1 MLVPLV
7 ILAFLLLLNGFFA
20 MAELAMMTSQQSRL
34 QHAASRGSRGAMTA
48 IRLAREPTRFLST
61 VQVGI
66 TLIGIF
72 AGAFGESALSDELQ
86 SLVAKVPWLA
96 EHSET
101 IALIVVVLTI
111 TYFSVVFGE
120 LVPKRLALAYPEAIA
135 SAISRPLN
143 VLSKVTAWP
152 VRLLTSSTDLILRL
166 LRIRVRSDDDVSED
180 DVMALVARAAGTG
193 IFAPLEFKLLKRVFR
208 VRDLTAASLVVPR
221 GEIEWISEDATLES
235 VRVLVG
241 TSSYSHF
248 PVCRNSLDEIVGVVH
263 TRDLVAHGL
272 LAGGN
277 FRVAAIAQ
285 QPLFVPETMPAL
297 KLLDEFQHT
306 RTRVAFVVDE
316 YGGTQGLITLGDI
329 INAVMGDVA
338 QQTQKLRSGVVRRDD
353 GSWLMDGSLALHE
366 MVLVLSISPQ
376 AEEELPEV
384 NTVAGLVLAQLGHI
398 PSAGECAVWQG
409 FTLEVVDMD
418 GSRIDKVLATPK
430 SAEG

>member
-1 MLVPLV
+1 
-7 ILAFLLLLNGFFA
+7 
-20 MAELAMMTSQQSRL
+20 
-34 QHAASRGSRGAMTA
+34 
-48 IRLAREPTRFLST
+48 
-61 VQVGI
+61 
-66 TLIGIF
+66 
-72 AGAFGESALSDELQ
+72 
-86 SLVAKVPWLA
+86 
-96 EHSET
+96 
-101 IALIVVVLTI
+101 
-111 TYFSVVFGE
+111 
-120 LVPKRLALAYPEAIA
+120 
-135 SAISRPLN
+135 
-143 VLSKVTAWP
+143 
-152 VRLLTSSTDLILRL
+152 
-166 LRIRVRSDDDVSED
+166 
-180 DVMALVARAAGTG
+180 
-193 IFAPLEFKLLKRVFR
+193 
-208 VRDLTAASLVVPR
+208 
-221 GEIEWISEDATLES
+221 
-235 VRVLVG
+235 
-241 TSSYSHF
+241 
-248 PVCRNSLDEIVGVVH
+248 
-263 TRDLVAHGL
+263 
-272 LAGGN
+272 
-277 FRVAAIAQ
+277 
-285 QPLFVPETMPAL
+285 MPAL